1 MTKNTRKNNNKNKKS
16 KNNKT
21 QKTTSKKAP
30 HHDVLLEGKKV
41 PQMFHHPT
49 VGILS
54 IPMTVTY
61 HKNTHS
67 YLPSSYV
74 KWIELNNARVIPI
87 PYDTPKGAL
96 DMILNQ
102 VNGVLF
108 IGGQVDHGMISEE
121 YTHFMETFKH
131 IVNHAKK
138 SNNQKNYFPLFAI
151 CLGFEVLGMMGDKV
165 DTIINQFTTLKGLS
179 DVDAHHYNSKLDFVA
194 PKSNFGKIFSHSEQ
208 DEFRKTPCVF
218 QNHSQAFV
226 VAAPYMKKWNKY
238 WKVVATSKSKDK
250 KPIEYVSMY
259 EYNNFPFY
267 GVQFHPEKVLFEWIL
282 PEIGRT
288 PIFREVSKRLA
299 RFFIDEC
306 KKNKNT
312 VKVPD
317 LYIRNYNLWSR
328 SATVKKINPNKKL
341 FKSNHSA
348 FENSY
353 YFDVL
358 S

>member
-1 MTKNTRKNNNKNKKS
+1 MTKQTKKNKK
-16 KNNKT
+16 KVNKT
-21 QKTTSKKAP
+21 KKKTS
-30 HHDVLLEGKKV
+30 HRMVLLEGKKNHKT
-41 PQMFHHPT
+41 FHHHPT
-49 VGILS
+49 IGILS
-54 IPMTVTY
+54 IPMTATY

-67 YLPSSYV
+67 YLPASYV

-121 YTHFMETFKH
+121 YSHFMETFKH

-151 CLGFEVLGMMGDKV
+151 CLGMEILGMMGESV
-165 DTIINQFTTLKGLS
+165 QNIINSFTTLKGLS
-179 DVDAHHYNSKLDFVA
+179 DVDAHHYNSKLDFVNPDSPFA
-194 PKSNFGKIFSHSEQ
+194 KIFTHDEQ
-208 DEFRKTPCVF
+208 DAFRKTTCVF

-226 VAAPYMKKWNKY
+226 TGSPYMKKWNKY
-238 WKVVATSKSKDK
+238 WNVVATSKSKDK

-259 EYNNFPFY
+259 EFKNFPFY

-288 PIFREVSKRLA
+288 PIFRKISKRLS
-299 RFFIDEC
+299 RFFIGEC
-306 KKNKNT
+306 RKNKNT
-312 VKVPD
+312 VKIQD

-328 SATVKKINPNKKL
+328 SEIIKKIKPDKKL
-341 FKSNHSA
+341 FKSNHSV

>member
-1 MTKNTRKNNNKNKKS
+1 MAKQTKKVKKS
-16 KNNKT
+16 KKNKT
-21 QKTTSKKAP
+21 QKKHSSVKKM
-30 HHDVLLEGKKV
+30 HHHQVLLEGKKI
-41 PQMFHHPT
+41 PEMFHHPT

-67 YLPSSYV
+67 YLPASYV
-74 KWIELNNARVIPI
+74 KWIEMNNARVIPI

-131 IVNHAKK
+131 IVNHAKR

-151 CLGFEVLGMMGDKV
+151 CLGFEVLGMMGEDVQK
-165 DTIINQFTTLKGLS
+165 IINEFTTLKGLS
-179 DVDAHHYNSKLDFVA
+179 DVDAHHYNSKLNIVKPDSTFA
-194 PKSNFGKIFSHSEQ
+194 KIFTKEQ
-208 DEFRKTPCVF
+208 QEEFRKTPCVF
-218 QNHSQAFV
+218 QNHSQAFAV
-226 VAAPYMKKWNKY
+226 KEPYMKKWNQY
-238 WKVVATSKSKDK
+238 WDVIGTSKSKDK
-250 KPIEYVSMY
+250 NPIEYVSML
-259 EYNNFPFY
+259 EYKKFPFY

-288 PIFREVSKRLA
+288 PIYREISKRLA

-306 KKNKNT
+306 KKNKN
-312 VKVPD
+312 KVSVSD

-328 SATVKKINPNKKL
+328 SATIKKINPNKKL
-341 FKSNHSA
+341 FKTNHSA

>member
-1 MTKNTRKNNNKNKKS
+1 MIKQTKKKRNHIKNK
-16 KNNKT
+16 T
-21 QKTTSKKAP
+21 
-30 HHDVLLEGKKV
+30 KKV
-41 PQMFHHPT
+41 KLSKYNRTKQKIYHPT

-54 IPMTVTY
+54 IPMTTSY

-67 YLPSSYV
+67 YLPASYV
-74 KWIELNNARVIPI
+74 KWIEMNNARVIPI
-87 PYDTPKGAL
+87 PYDTPIGAL

-121 YTHFMETFKH
+121 YVHFMETFKH

-151 CLGFEVLGMMGDKV
+151 CLGFEILGMMGENVEK
-165 DTIINQFTTLKGLS
+165 IINSFTTLKGLS
-179 DVDAHHYNSKLDFVA
+179 DVDAHHYNSKLDFV
-194 PKSNFGKIFSHSEQ
+194 KSDLPLSKIFTHSEQ

-226 VAAPYMKKWNKY
+226 VDAPYMKTWNKY
-238 WKVVATSKSKDK
+238 WNVVATSKSKDK
-250 KPIEYVSMY
+250 KPLEYVSMF
-259 EYNNFPFY
+259 EYKNFPFY
-267 GVQFHPEKVLFEWIL
+267 GTQFHPEKVLFEWLL
-282 PEIGRT
+282 PDIGRT
-288 PIFREVSKRLA
+288 PIFRKISKNLS
-299 RFFIDEC
+299 RFFINEC
-306 KKNKNT
+306 KKNNNI
-312 VKVPD
+312 VKGD
-317 LYIRNYNLWSR
+317 ELYIRNYNLWSR
-328 SATVKKINPNKKL
+328 SETIKKIKPDKKL

-353 YFDVL
+353 YFDII

>member
-1 MTKNTRKNNNKNKKS
+1 MTKQTKKVKKPNKNK
-16 KNNKT
+16 T
-21 QKTTSKKAP
+21 KKKHSLVKKMP
-30 HHDVLLEGKKV
+30 HHQVLLEGKKT
-41 PQMFHHPT
+41 PEIFHHPT

-67 YLPSSYV
+67 YLPASYV
-74 KWIELNNARVIPI
+74 KWIEMNNARVIPI

-121 YTHFMETFKH
+121 YTHFMETFKY

-151 CLGFEVLGMMGDKV
+151 CLGFEVLGMMGEDVQK
-165 DTIINQFTTLKGLS
+165 IINEFTTLKGLS
-179 DVDAHHYNSKLDFVA
+179 DVDAHHYNSKLNIVKPDSTFA
-194 PKSNFGKIFSHSEQ
+194 KIFTKEQ
-208 DEFRKTPCVF
+208 QEEFRKTPCVF
-218 QNHSQAFV
+218 QNHSQAFAV
-226 VAAPYMKKWNKY
+226 KEPYMKKWNQY
-238 WKVVATSKSKDK
+238 WDVIGTSKSKDK
-250 KPIEYVSMY
+250 KQVEYVSMY
-259 EYNNFPFY
+259 EYKKFPFY
-267 GVQFHPEKVLFEWIL
+267 GVQFHPEKVLFEWL
-282 PEIGRT
+282 LTEVGRS
-288 PIFREVSKRLA
+288 PIFREISKRLA

-306 KKNKNT
+306 KKNKN
-312 VKVPD
+312 KVSVGD
-317 LYIRNYNLWSR
+317 LYIGNYNLWSR
-328 SATVKKINPNKKL
+328 SATIKKINPNKKL
-341 FKSNHSA
+341 FKTNHSA

>member
-1 MTKNTRKNNNKNKKS
+1 MAKQTKKVKKP
-16 KNNKT
+16 KKNKT
-21 QKTTSKKAP
+21 QKKHSSVKKM
-30 HHDVLLEGKKV
+30 HHHQVLLEGKKL
-41 PQMFHHPT
+41 PEMFHHPT

-67 YLPSSYV
+67 YLPASYV
-74 KWIELNNARVIPI
+74 KWIEMNNARVIPI

-121 YTHFMETFKH
+121 YTHFMETFKY

-151 CLGFEVLGMMGDKV
+151 CLGFEVLGMMGEDVQKV
-165 DTIINQFTTLKGLS
+165 INEFTTLKGIS
-179 DVDAHHYNSKLDFVA
+179 DVDAHHYNSKLNIVKPDSTFA
-194 PKSNFGKIFSHSEQ
+194 KIFTKEQQ

-218 QNHSQAFV
+218 QNHSEAFAV
-226 VAAPYMKKWNKY
+226 KEPYMKKWNQY
-238 WKVVATSKSKDK
+238 WDVIGTSKSKDK
-250 KPIEYVSMY
+250 KPVEYVSMY
-259 EYNNFPFY
+259 EYKKFPFY
-267 GVQFHPEKVLFEWIL
+267 GVQFHPEKVLFEWL
-282 PEIGRT
+282 LTEIGRS
-288 PIFREVSKRLA
+288 PIFREISKRLA

-306 KKNKNT
+306 KKNKN
-312 VKVPD
+312 KVSVSD

-328 SATVKKINPNKKL
+328 SATIKKINPNKKL
-341 FKSNHSA
+341 FKTNHSA

-353 YFDVL
+353 YFDIL

>member
-1 MTKNTRKNNNKNKKS
+1 MSKHTKKQGKKT
-16 KNNKT
+16 KQNKT
-21 QKTTSKKAP
+21 QKKSSKKGL
-30 HHDVLLEGKKV
+30 HHKVLLEGKKI
-41 PQMFHHPT
+41 PKMFHHPT

-67 YLPSSYV
+67 YLPASYV
-74 KWIELNNARVIPI
+74 KWIEMNNARVIPI
-87 PYDTPKGAL
+87 PYDTPIGAL

-121 YTHFMETFKH
+121 YVHFMEAFKH

-138 SNNQKNYFPLFAI
+138 SNNQNNYFPLFSI
-151 CLGFEVLGMMGDKV
+151 CLGFEVLGMMGEPVQK
-165 DTIINQFTTLKGLS
+165 IINKFTTLKGLS
-179 DVDAHHYNSKLDFVA
+179 DVDAHHYNSKLNIVKPNSKFA
-194 PKSNFGKIFSHSEQ
+194 SIFSHTEQ

-218 QNHSQAFV
+218 QNHSQAYV
-226 VAAPYMKKWNKY
+226 VDAPYMKQWEKY
-238 WKVVATSKSKDK
+238 WNIVATSKSKDK

-259 EYNNFPFY
+259 EYKNFPFY

-282 PEIGRT
+282 PEIGRG
-288 PIFREVSKRLA
+288 PIFRKISKRLA

-328 SATVKKINPNKKL
+328 SATIKKINPNKKL
-341 FKSNHSA
+341 FKTNHSA